1 MAHIGHHL
9 NIIQLIGS
17 CTSQLVSHGIAFVF
31 SEYCEKGDLKNWLNK
46 NASRGRYSQIS
57 DPKTSLIHEHK
68 KRFRQSVN
76 DVIEFSKSEK
86 TIEEP
91 KFNDSD
97 LVFFCYQIAK
107 GICSFI
113 IITHNF

>member
-1 MAHIGHHL
+1 MAHIGSHM

-17 CTSQLVSHGIAFVF
+17 CTSQLVSKGIAYVF

-46 NASRGRYSQIS
+46 NADKGRYSQMN
-57 DPKTSLIHEHK
+57 DPKVSLIHEHK

-86 TIEEP
+86 QIEEP

-97 LVFFCYQIAK
+97 LVFFCYQICK
-107 GICSFI
+107 G
-113 IITHNF
+113 